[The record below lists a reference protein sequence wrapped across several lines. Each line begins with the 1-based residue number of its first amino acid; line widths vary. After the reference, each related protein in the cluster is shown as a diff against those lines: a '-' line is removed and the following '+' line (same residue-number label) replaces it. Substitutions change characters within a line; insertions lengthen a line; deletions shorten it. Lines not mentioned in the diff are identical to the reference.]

1 MICIYI
7 YIILCYPFDNKHA
20 HIYIIITITIIIYPN
35 VPISRSNIFWPSL
48 LRGATRHILLTSLEI
63 LSLLRAAW
71 PDQKTG
77 P

>member
-1 MICIYI
+1 M
-7 YIILCYPFDNKHA
+7 
-20 HIYIIITITIIIYPN
+20 YPN

-77 P
+77 PLKKKKRAMSSSGFY